1 MLSRCISRCLSLSLA
16 MVFLT
21 VCPVLAHDMWIEPR
35 AFQSDIDAVVGVQLR
50 IGDRPAEAKTVVRD
64 PQRIIRFVTVDS
76 QGEAPLIGR
85 AGMDPAGFLLPKQG
99 GLRVL
104 GYHSKPSFIELEA
117 KKFESY
123 LAQEGLEKISALR
136 AKRGEQEKNGKESY
150 ARCLKALL
158 SVGPP
163 TEQDSDQV
171 LGFPLEF
178 IAGANPYQQTA
189 QTPLP
194 IRLLFEGQPLEGALV
209 EAKSLNGTETVLT
222 ARTNANGYV
231 SFRFPSSG
239 AWMLNA
245 VHMVKAKPKQDN
257 PQADW
262 ESFWASLSF
271 ALPES

>member
-1 MLSRCISRCLSLSLA
+1 MWLRSFLCCGA
-16 MVFLT
+16 AVFLT

-35 AFQSDIDAVVGVQLR
+35 AFLSDVDAVVGVQLR

-64 PQRIIRFVTVDS
+64 PQRILRFVAIDS

-85 AGMDPAGFLLPKQG
+85 AGMDPAGFLRPQHA

-104 GYHSKPSFIELEA
+104 GYHSEPSFIELEA
-117 KKFESY
+117 RKFESY
-123 LAQEGLEKISALR
+123 LAEEGLEKISTLR
-136 AKRGEQEKNGKESY
+136 AKRGEQNKNGKESY
-150 ARCLKALL
+150 TRCLKALL
-158 SVGPP
+158 AVGPP
-163 TEQDSDQV
+163 TEQDTDHV

-178 IAGANPYQQTA
+178 VADANPYQKTA

-209 EAKSLNGTETVLT
+209 EAKSLNSTEAVLT
-222 ARTNANGYV
+222 ARTDADGYV

-245 VHMVKAKPKQDN
+245 VHMVEAKPHQDN
-257 PQADW
+257 AQADW